1 MPWTPLSSKE
11 TLAGIFTDNAPHII
25 FKHSP
30 RCGISAMVLRRF
42 ERSNIFKNSNEKF
55 WLLHVI
61 ENREISNALATD
73 LNVIHE
79 SPQILVIYQ
88 GECLHHAAH
97 SEIDANQIETSIN
110 GIK

>member
-11 TLAGIFTDNAPHII
+11 TLVGFFTDNAPHII

-42 ERSNIFKNSNEKF
+42 ERSNIFKNSNENF

-73 LNVIHE
+73 FNVRHE
-79 SPQILVIYQ
+79 SPQVLVIYQ
-88 GECLHHAAH
+88 GELLHHSAH
-97 SEIDANQIETSIN
+97 SEIDANQIETLIN
-110 GIK
+110 GLK